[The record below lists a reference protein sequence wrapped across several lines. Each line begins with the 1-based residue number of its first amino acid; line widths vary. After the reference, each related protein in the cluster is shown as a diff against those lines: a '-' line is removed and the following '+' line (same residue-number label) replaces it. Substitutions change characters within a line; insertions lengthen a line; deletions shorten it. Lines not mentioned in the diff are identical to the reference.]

1 MCALILL
8 LKTYLRV
15 DRNGHTCAVTRSL
28 RDLIGELVARSSCI
42 CEPASE
48 ASRQEEWGEEV

>member
-1 MCALILL
+1 VCALILF

-15 DRNGHTCAVTRSL
+15 DRDGHTCAVTRSL
-28 RDLIGELVARSSCI
+28 RDSVSELFERSYI

-48 ASRQEEWGEEV
+48 ASRQEEWGEEM